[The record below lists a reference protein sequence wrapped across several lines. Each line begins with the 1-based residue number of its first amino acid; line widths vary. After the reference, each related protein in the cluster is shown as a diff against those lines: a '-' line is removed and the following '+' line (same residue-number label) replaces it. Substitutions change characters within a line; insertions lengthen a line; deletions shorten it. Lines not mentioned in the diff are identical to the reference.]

1 MGGDGV
7 KIGFEV
13 HVQLDTKTKLFCNC
27 PTDYED
33 AEPNQNTCPIC
44 TGMPGAKPLPPNEEA
59 ILIALQIAYML
70 SCDPVTE
77 EPVYFMRKHYDY
89 PDLPSGYQR
98 TSVPIATDGE
108 LDGVRIREIH
118 VEEDPGRWEPSTGRV
133 DYNRSGV
140 PLIEIVTEPDMKSP
154 EEARDFLR
162 RLMQVLRYSGRVKGD
177 GGIRVDANVSVEGGA
192 RVEIKNINSIKGV
205 YKALKFE
212 IQRQRNLIKHGREVR
227 RETRAFREDQGT
239 TVPMRAKETAEDYRY
254 IPDPDLAPFEIT
266 EDMWEKAVATAPE
279 PPHVRAERLVEEYGI
294 SREAAEALVT
304 EREWA
309 DFFEEV
315 VEKAPDDWKIEFID
329 QWVRKE
335 LKKVLNK
342 KELTF
347 SDAKITPED
356 LIELMKLIREG
367 KITRQNALNAL
378 WEAVDSDVSPVE
390 VVEREGMLKVS
401 DKEELER
408 VVEEVIEE
416 HEQAVK
422 DYLSGKEEAIHFLMG
437 QVMRK
442 TRGRADPD
450 VTMRLL
456 REKLD
461 GLDT

>member
-1 MGGDGV
+1 VPGV
-7 KIGFEV
+7 RIGFEV
-13 HVQLDTKTKLFCNC
+13 HVQLDTESKLFCRC
-27 PTDYED
+27 PADYED
-33 AEPNQNTCPIC
+33 AEPNENTCPIC
-44 TGMPGAKPLPPNEEA
+44 TGMPGAKPLPPNREA
-59 ILIALQIAYML
+59 LLIALEIAHML
-70 SCDPVTE
+70 GC
-77 EPVYFMRKHYDY
+77 EPVIGKRLYFQRKHYDY

-98 TSVPIATDGE
+98 TSTPIAVNGE

-118 VEEDPGRWEPSTGRV
+118 VEEDPGRWDPSTGRV

-140 PLIEIVTEPDMKSP
+140 PLIEIVTEPDMRSP

-162 RLMQVLRYSGRVKGD
+162 RLLQVLRYSGKVRED

-205 YKALKFE
+205 YRALKFE
-212 IQRQRNLIKHGREVR
+212 IQRQRNLMRHGREVR

-254 IPDPDLAPFEIT
+254 IPDPDLPPFEIT
-266 EDMWEKAVATAPE
+266 EDMWEEAVARAPE
-279 PPHVRAERLVEEYGI
+279 PPHKRAERLVEEYGI
-294 SREAAEALVT
+294 SKEAAEALVT

-315 VEKAPDDWKIEFID
+315 AEKAPDDWEIEFID

-342 KELTF
+342 KELSF
-347 SDAKITPED
+347 REARIEPEE
-356 LIELMKLIREG
+356 LIELMRLVRDG

-378 WEAVDSDVSPVE
+378 WEAVDSDKSPVE
-390 VVEREGMLKVS
+390 VIEEEGLLKVS
-401 DKEELER
+401 DEDRLAE
-408 VVEEVIEE
+408 VVEEVLEE
-416 HEQAVK
+416 NPQAVE
-422 DYLSGKEEAIHFLMG
+422 DYKSGKEEAIHYLMG

-442 TRGRADPD
+442 TRGQADPE

-456 REKLD
+456 RERLGEPGGD
-461 GLDT
+461 

>member
-1 MGGDGV
+1 MADV

-13 HVQLDTKTKLFCNC
+13 HVQLDTRTKLFCDC

-33 AEPNQNTCPIC
+33 AEPNENTCPVC

-59 ILIALQIAYML
+59 LLIALEIAHML
-70 SCDPVTE
+70 DC
-77 EPVYFMRKHYDY
+77 EPVLDRPLYFQRKHYDY

-98 TSVPIATDGE
+98 TSVPIAVNGE

-140 PLIEIVTEPDMKSP
+140 PLIEIVTEPDMRSP

-162 RLMQVLRYSGRVKGD
+162 RLMQVLRYSGKVKGD

-205 YKALKFE
+205 YRALRFE
-212 IQRQRNLIKHGREVR
+212 IQRQLNLMKHGREVR

-239 TVPMRAKETAEDYRY
+239 TVAMRSKETAEDYRY
-254 IPDPDLAPFEIT
+254 IPDPDIPVFEIT
-266 EDMWEKAVATAPE
+266 EDLWEKAVARAPE
-279 PPHVRAERLVEEYGI
+279 PPHHRARRMAEEYGI
-294 SREAAEALVT
+294 SLEAAEALVT

-315 VEKAPDDWKIEFID
+315 VEKAPDDWDIEFID

-335 LKKVLNK
+335 IKKILNK
-342 KELTF
+342 KEMTF
-347 SDAKITPED
+347 REAKITPEEF
-356 LIELMKLIREG
+356 IELLELVRED

-378 WEAVDSDVSPVE
+378 WEAVDSDKSPVE
-390 VVEREGMLKVS
+390 IIEENGLLKVS
-401 DKEELER
+401 DEDRLAR

-416 HEQAVK
+416 NPQAVE
-422 DYLSGKEEAIHFLMG
+422 DYKSGKEEAIHYLMG

-442 TRGRADPD
+442 TRGQADPE

-456 REKLD
+456 RERLD
-461 GLDT
+461 SDG